1 MNKGHAKLQR
11 REGGGR
17 MAPSPGVFGQFL
29 PVNSGRSC
37 PESPWSTEP
46 FDDTIVSGDMQ
57 VVSRSYIAYR
67 TALALIVG
75 AGVGIVGAAATPAG
89 WTPGIAVFLL
99 VLALSL
105 RKPVRRLN
113 AVRGDLPAGSRAWLE
128 RCVPLYRGLEE
139 EARVRF
145 ENDMKIVLDEWTYE
159 GVDDVEVTTE
169 MRIGVAAGA
178 ALLLHGRPD
187 WELPRHQ
194 TVLFY
199 PDRFDSDYMLND
211 DAAYDGMAHQH
222 GPIILS
228 SVALEESWEHTDDAN
243 NVVLHELAH
252 LLDYKNEF
260 ADGVPSLVDP
270 GSTVAWQ
277 DLVRKEMWRIRHR
290 RSLLRGYGATNP
302 AEFFAVAVENFF
314 ERPELMAERHPELF
328 AALEALFN
336 LDPRTAEQSLSED
349 RAP

>member
-1 MNKGHAKLQR
+1 
-11 REGGGR
+11 
-17 MAPSPGVFGQFL
+17 
-29 PVNSGRSC
+29 
-37 PESPWSTEP
+37 
-46 FDDTIVSGDMQ
+46 MQ

-75 AGVGIVGAAATPAG
+75 AGVGIAAATVTPMG
-89 WTPGIAVFLL
+89 WMWGIAVLLL
-99 VLALSL
+99 VLAASL
-105 RKPVRRLN
+105 RKPLRRLS
-113 AVRGDLPAGSRAWLE
+113 AVRGDLPAGSREWLE
-128 RCVPLYRGLEE
+128 RCVPLYRSMDDA
-139 EARVRF
+139 ARLRF

-159 GVDDVEVTTE
+159 GVDEVEVTTK
-169 MRIGVAAGA
+169 MKIGVAAGA
-178 ALLLHGRPD
+178 ALLLHGRAD

-199 PDRFDSDYMLND
+199 PDRFDSDYMLNE
-211 DAAYDGMAHQH
+211 DAAFDGMAHQQ

-260 ADGVPSLVDP
+260 ADGVPSLLNP
-270 GSTVAWQ
+270 GSAVAWQ
-277 DLVRKEMWRIRHR
+277 ELVRKEMWRIRHR

-314 ERPELMAERHPELF
+314 ERPDALADKHPQLF

-336 LDPRTAEQSLSED
+336 LDPRTAGQPIADEP
-349 RAP
+349 AP

>member
-1 MNKGHAKLQR
+1 
-11 REGGGR
+11 
-17 MAPSPGVFGQFL
+17 
-29 PVNSGRSC
+29 
-37 PESPWSTEP
+37 
-46 FDDTIVSGDMQ
+46 MQ

-75 AGVGIVGAAATPAG
+75 VGVGIAAAAVSPIG
-89 WTPGIAVFLL
+89 WIWGIVVVVV
-99 VLALSL
+99 VLAASL
-105 RKPVRRLN
+105 RKPLRRLA
-113 AVRGDLPAGSRAWLE
+113 AVRESLPPRTRDWLQQ
-128 RCVPLYRGLEE
+128 CVPLYRRMD
-139 EARVRF
+139 EAARRRF

-159 GVDDVEVTTE
+159 GVDDVEVTTK
-169 MRIGVAAGA
+169 MKIGVAAGA

-199 PDRFDSDYMLND
+199 PDRFDSDYMLNE
-211 DAAYDGMAHQH
+211 DAAFDGMAHQQ

-260 ADGVPSLVDP
+260 ADGVPSLLDP
-270 GSTVAWQ
+270 GSAVAWQ

-314 ERPELMAERHPELF
+314 ERPSELAERHPQLF
-328 AALEALFN
+328 EALHALFN
-336 LDPRTAEQSLSED
+336 LDPR
-349 RAP
+349 